1 MIKEKLV
8 ENAKNPF
15 KIDIKI
21 QENAFVCPKCSFII
35 VQDLPK
41 KTVDKNCPQPSCNLG
56 PLEEAGPY
64 VFVTSEEALKT
75 LRDLNNCGSL
85 ENEALHIDFQPSR
98 IAKHTTL
105 ASYTYDLDLRTM
117 APLFSAILT
126 KETEMSVYVILELV
140 RKEMEDKIACK
151 FDPAMYMADE
161 AACFK
166 NAVIRQHGISKLS
179 CFGTCELH
187 FMKSV
192 FEHCSSELGSQ
203 QKQFEHLKFC
213 EGLLN
218 ASSPAIYENLYKS
231 YRAWTNER
239 PSRISCLSEFQD
251 WWHARRCGWS
261 KAFRQT
267 QLPRTNLAE
276 VGNAKFSSRSGMT
289 NLSLDMGLKAL
300 ISEHQNYVA
309 KKRGVVNGDFVVG
322 KGRSRLNLE
331 EKEIKELFKRI
342 KETPI
347 DEEEES
353 EIINNILNDIL
364 GEGNFDP
371 INPQHPNKDHVF
383 LDDVKE
389 RQRAFQD
396 SPSNKEATHRPPARD
411 KITPRKNEL
420 PKSGRVRINLQTP
433 KDSLQQTMNKS
444 IPRQLYTDGMVGKQ
458 KNLVKSK
465 SAKSPGEDNLK
476 RAWNSFNQLIEI
488 NQSETGKFKLHIQKS
503 SETVTYDL
511 QIIGRLSCTCKD
523 FTKKN
528 KNNPVDKL
536 MCKHFLYTLLAIGVD
551 PMSQREILTK
561 YSSSHYSEDDM
572 SVIYTK
578 CMDFDASNFDNN
590 DIFQK
595 LDRAMINKSKKL
607 SDLDKRLK
615 EQNPLPY
622 INDNRFY
629 GSYRTKN
636 EAMEEILTNKERFT
650 VTWYALLAT
659 DGRRQCP
666 GNGDHDRKCIKR
678 GQLCLAADFNSV
690 MVRKHGEDTVY
701 KIKDQRRFFCLQKE
715 CSSEFV
721 KRELR
726 DFSNIKAPKVVNVN
740 FLHEGSREQFLKVFP
755 HVEMLQYN
763 KM

>member
-1 MIKEKLV
+1 MIKKKLV

-15 KIDIKI
+15 KVDIKI
-21 QENAFVCPKCSFII
+21 QEDAFVCQKCSFII
-35 VQDLPK
+35 VQDLPEQ
-41 KTVDKNCPQPSCNLG
+41 TVDKNCPQPSCNLG
-56 PLEEAGPY
+56 PLEQAGPY
-64 VFVTSEEALKT
+64 VFVTSEAALKT
-75 LRDLNNCGSL
+75 LRDLNNGGLL
-85 ENEALHIDFQPSR
+85 EKEALHIDFQPSR
-98 IAKHTTL
+98 IAKHTCL
-105 ASYTYDLDLRTM
+105 ASYAYDLDLRSM

-140 RKEMEDKIACK
+140 RKEMQDKLACK

-166 NAVIRQHGISKLS
+166 NAVTREHGIAKLS
-179 CFGTCELH
+179 SFGTCELH

-192 FEHCSSELGSQ
+192 FQHCSSELGSQ

-213 EGLLN
+213 EGLMN
-218 ASSPAIYENLYKS
+218 AATPAIYENLYKS
-231 YRAWTNER
+231 YIDWTNER
-239 PSRISCLSEFQD
+239 QSRISCLSEFQD

-276 VGNAKFSSRSGMT
+276 VGNAKFSSHTGMT
-289 NLSLDMGLKAL
+289 KLSLDMGLKAL
-300 ISEHQNYVA
+300 ISEQQHYVA

-342 KETPI
+342 EETPI

-353 EIINNILNDIL
+353 DIVNDILKDIL
-364 GEGNFDP
+364 GEGNF
-371 INPQHPNKDHVF
+371 NPQKPNKDSGNVF

-389 RQRAFQD
+389 RHRAFQD
-396 SPSNKEATHRPPARD
+396 SPSNKEATHRPPVRD
-411 KITPRKNEL
+411 KITPKKNEL

-444 IPRQLYTDGMVGKQ
+444 IKRQLYTDEVEGKQ
-458 KNLVKSK
+458 TNLVKAK
-465 SAKSPGEDNLK
+465 SVRSPGEGNLK
-476 RAWNSFNQLIEI
+476 RALNSFNQLIHV
-488 NQSETGKFKLHIQKS
+488 NQSEPGKFKLHIKKS

-511 QIIGRLSCTCKD
+511 QIIGRLSCSCED
-523 FTKKN
+523 FRRKN
-528 KNNPVDKL
+528 KNIPVDKQ
-536 MCKHFLYTLLAIGVD
+536 MCKHFIYTLLAIGVD
-551 PMSQREILTK
+551 PGSQREVLTK
-561 YSSSHYSEDDM
+561 YCSSHYSEDDM

-590 DIFQK
+590 SIYQK
-595 LDRAMINKSKKL
+595 LERAMSNKPKKL

-629 GSYRTKN
+629 GSYGSKN
-636 EAMEEILTNKERFT
+636 EAMEEILTNKDRFI
-650 VTWYALLAT
+650 VTWYALLAS

-666 GNGDHDRKCIKR
+666 GAGDHERKCIQR

-690 MVRKHGEDTVY
+690 MLRKNGEENIY
-701 KIKDQRRFFCLQKE
+701 KIKDQRRFFCLNKE
-715 CSSEFV
+715 CTSEFV

-740 FLHEGSREQFLKVFP
+740 FLHEGSRAQFLKAFP
-755 HVEMLQYN
+755 HVKILHIPE
-763 KM
+763 KD